1 MSIEKQVQKLEEI
14 ANKLESDNIEID
26 EAMKLF
32 EDVVTIVKNT
42 KKELQDAVGKITV
55 LRQDLDKLVEQD
67 FVPTND

>member
-1 MSIEKQVQKLEEI
+1 MSIEKQVQKLEGI
-14 ANKLESDNIEID
+14 ANKLESDSIEID

-32 EDVVTIVKNT
+32 EDGVTIVKNT

>member
-32 EDVVTIVKNT
+32 EDGVTIVKNT

>member
-14 ANKLESDNIEID
+14 ANKLESENIEMD

-32 EDVVTIVKNT
+32 EDGVTIIKNT
-42 KKELQDAVGKITV
+42 KKDLQDAVGKITI

-67 FVPTND
+67 FVPNND

>member
-32 EDVVTIVKNT
+32 EDGVTIVKNT

-67 FVPTND
+67 FVPIND

>member
-14 ANKLESDNIEID
+14 ANKLESDSIEID

-32 EDVVTIVKNT
+32 EDGVTIVKNT

>member
-14 ANKLESDNIEID
+14 ANKLESENIEID

-32 EDVVTIVKNT
+32 EDGVTIIKNT
-42 KKELQDAVGKITV
+42 KKDLQDAVGKITV

-67 FVPTND
+67 FIPNND

>member
-1 MSIEKQVQKLEEI
+1 MSIEKQVQMLEEI

-32 EDVVTIVKNT
+32 EDGVTIVKNT

>member
-14 ANKLESDNIEID
+14 ANKLESDNIEIY

-32 EDVVTIVKNT
+32 EDGVTIVKNT

>member
-14 ANKLESDNIEID
+14 ANKLENEAIEID

-32 EDVVTIVKNT
+32 EEGVGIVKFT

-55 LRQDLDKLVEQD
+55 LKQEMDKYSEQNFTPD
-67 FVPTND
+67 KD